1 MFRAGFSTGTRITG
15 NESLRK
21 YPLAPEFIAEGCADN
36 AAAFAGVRSVD
47 GSIMRGASNLKEPIP
62 SESANHSSLSPVGQ
76 SAGRSMGAAMA
87 TVDRLRPLAT
97 SAAARIE

>member
-1 MFRAGFSTGTRITG
+1 MFQRGFDETNISG

-21 YPLAPEFIAEGCADN
+21 YPLAPEFIAAGYADK
-36 AAAFAGVRSVD
+36 AAAFAGARSAD
-47 GSIMRGASNLKEPIP
+47 GSIAKGASTLRESIL

-76 SAGRSMGAAMA
+76 SARRSMGAGMV
-87 TVDRLRPLAT
+87 TVDRPRPLAT